1 MWQGSDIAL
10 GRYVAVDSVVHRL
23 DPRTKLATC
32 LLLLVAI
39 LLAHHL
45 VEFVLAIFLLILV
58 TIAAKLPFGLVG
70 RNLRLF
76 LWLLIITLVLHLF
89 FTPGRPLVEIPGVG
103 WQITWEGV
111 GRGAFYATRLGL
123 VITMAALL
131 TLTTSP
137 LELSDG
143 IERLIRPLGRLRVPT
158 SELAMMLAIALRFVP
173 TLFEEGRRIR
183 MAQLAR
189 GARLEGNLLVRLK
202 GAVALAAP
210 LLISSFRRA
219 DELALALEARCYRG
233 SQRRSQL
240 VELRLGKIDYL
251 VLAAGIAACVGAG
264 IARWSL

>member
-10 GRYVAVDSVVHRL
+10 GRYVAADSAVHRL
-23 DPRTKLATC
+23 DPRTKLASC
-32 LLLLVAI
+32 VLLLVAI
-39 LLAHHL
+39 LLAHHIVELLAAILLL
-45 VEFVLAIFLLILV
+45 VAV
-58 TIAAKLPFGLVG
+58 TMAAKLPPRLVW

-76 LWLLIITLVLHLF
+76 LWLLIITLILHLF
-89 FTPGRPLVEIPGVG
+89 FTPGRPIIEIPGVG
-103 WQITWEGV
+103 WQVTWEGV
-111 GRGAFYATRLGL
+111 GRGIFYVVRLGL

-137 LELSDG
+137 LELTDG
-143 IERLIRPLGRLRVPT
+143 IERLIRPLRRLRVPT

-173 TLFEEGRRIR
+173 TLFAEGRRIR

-189 GARLEGNLLVRLK
+189 GARLEGNLMVRLR
-202 GAVALAAP
+202 GVVALAAP

-233 SQRRSQL
+233 GQTRTQL
-240 VELRLGKIDYL
+240 IELRLREADYV
-251 VLAAGIAACVGAG
+251 VLAAAGAACVAAG